1 MDAGGYLLRVSP
13 GNGFRRIE
21 KQETMLE
28 NVPLSENIRNLIAG
42 CSDFAVIGLVLLSLG
57 SILLFMKVFKADFNQ
72 D

>member
-1 MDAGGYLLRVSP
+1 MLGGNLIRVSS
-13 GNGFRRIE
+13 GTAFRRVE

-28 NVPLSENIRNLIAG
+28 NIPLSENIRNLIAG